1 MATFKEFLNV
11 AQLTVTDKTSG
22 KRSREILAILR
33 EYKVSAG
40 MTPQKAVQILEA
52 LGPTFVKMGQI
63 ASNRSDILPKEYC
76 EALSQLRAGVAPMP
90 FDTVCRLID
99 ESYGHPW
106 QDVFASIEER
116 PLGSAS
122 IAQVHKA
129 VLRSNGQTVAVKVRR
144 PSITQQMAEDIT
156 LLKHLVALAEFS
168 APPESK
174 NITLTMDG
182 LVRELERTAAEELDF
197 TSEMNN
203 LVRFRAMTQRDRS
216 VDSPVPYPS
225 HTTDSVLVM
234 EFIDGPSI
242 TDPKLG
248 LSSDERARLGEAI
261 AQSYV
266 AQVVDEGFFHADPH
280 PGNILVRAG
289 RACWIDLGMVGT
301 LTPGEKF
308 LVNRLMLAIGM
319 HDSMAVKDA
328 LLGLARPDGPV
339 DHGLLLQQVD
349 RLLRSYTNADLASLD
364 VGAIMVDVI
373 EIVRTQ
379 NLALPP
385 SITMLGRGLTALEGV
400 LAEVAPQTNVAQ
412 ILAQHVKSQLGDGE
426 TFKNLLRD
434 TAFDAALSTQA
445 ATRLPKQASE
455 TLDML
460 ERGELRLG
468 MDVQFRTSF
477 RGMVYTVAILLALAL
492 LSVGLFL
499 GSCILCTTAM
509 EPRIL
514 GVPLLGVLGYLG
526 AAALGVYV
534 VVVAV
539 RMRHRMR
546 NGEDL

>member
-234 EFIDGPSI
+234 EFVDGPSI
-242 TDPKLG
+242 TDPALG

>member
-426 TFKNLLRD
+426 TLKNLLRD